1 MKKLNCGVIGMGR
14 LGFRHACNLASGI
27 ANANL
32 IAAAD
37 VYQPSLDKLVERF
50 PTVTT
55 YTDYKELLKNDD
67 VEAVIIATSTEKHA
81 EVLEEAIK
89 AKKKVFC
96 EKPLATNIE
105 DAIALADLA
114 KKYDSFVQLGFMRR
128 FDTAYVNAKKRIES
142 GDLGKPISILAI
154 GRDPGC
160 PPIEFAKKSGGLVS
174 DMAVHDIDLTRWFF
188 NSEAKEVFATGGV
201 LRFPELGEIGD
212 IDHCAITMTFE
223 NGGIAQLEVSRNAI
237 YGYDIRTEVVC
248 ENGAAFVGKIKDD
261 STMIYKDAK
270 MECKTVP
277 GFLDRFETAYLNE
290 MQVFVDDALE
300 GKKQSCVGMEDGL
313 NAIKIV
319 DAINESIK
327 TGKTVTV

>member
-1 MKKLNCGVIGMGR
+1 MEKLKCGVIGLGR
-14 LGFRHACNLASGI
+14 LGYRHASNIASGI
-27 ANANL
+27 ANASL
-32 IAAAD
+32 VAASD
-37 VYQPSLDKLVERF
+37 VYQPSLDKLVGNF
-50 PTVTT
+50 PTVKT

-67 VEAVIIATSTEKHA
+67 IDAVIIATSTETHA
-81 EVLEEAIK
+81 EVLEAAIK
-89 AKKKVFC
+89 SNKKVFC

-105 DAIALADLA
+105 DAVALTKLAD
-114 KKYDSFVQLGFMRR
+114 KYVAFVQLGFMRR
-128 FDTAYVNAKKRIES
+128 FDSAYVSAKNRIDS

-188 NSEAKEVFATGGV
+188 NCEAKEVFATGGV
-201 LRFPELGEIGD
+201 LRYPELGEIGD

-223 NGGIAQLEVSRNAI
+223 NGGIAQLEVSRNAN
-237 YGYDIRTEVVC
+237 YGYDIRTEVIC

-261 STMIYKDAK
+261 STLIFKDAK

-277 GFLDRFETAYLNE
+277 GFLDRFEQAYLNE
-290 MQVFVDDALE
+290 MQVFVDDVLNN
-300 GKKQSCVGMEDGL
+300 KKQSSVGMEDGL
-313 NAIKIV
+313 KAIMLI
-319 DAINESIK
+319 DAINKSIK